1 MKKIDVSI
9 NEGVPGRQRIPF
21 DQDNLTG
28 KYKIDKDGNI
38 QVQVRTENSLI
49 TRLITQQKYWYFWEP
64 EMNFTFHEWDYYEC
78 TR

>member
-1 MKKIDVSI
+1 MNKIDVYI
-9 NEGVPGRQRIPF
+9 NEGIPGRGRIPF
-21 DQDNLTG
+21 NQNKLTG
-28 KYKIDKDGNI
+28 KYRINNDGNI